1 MDTNKAQLKPF
12 DVYFK
17 QSVALL
23 KAGFLRFGGLYLLN
37 AFLSTILLIVLLVPI
52 VVFAV
57 LSVSARGAILDVYL
71 FLVVFFILALIL
83 LVMYLSSVFIKAY
96 YLIIS
101 ENTSATQSLESSVMS
116 VGGVF
121 KTQLFYR
128 AVVWGYFLVLTVP
141 VVILSVFSYRAGTPA
156 LVLTLFVTVPLLI
169 VAMVVLAYF
178 KLAVYVAINQK
189 LTGICALAE
198 SYRLIKGNFLGVFG
212 RSLVLGLVIMGLSM
226 LVSVFTMP
234 LTMMGMY
241 SDLISVLAYF
251 VRFLANIFTQFLGG
265 ILVFCFSYELYK
277 DLLSQKPQP
286 EPQYST
292 SKPVLYIL
300 AAVGFALL
308 FGGLSFLGYGAK
320 YFIENDGANM
330 LEKYVQDV
338 GKGFEDSIKETSQ
351 TDKLNNEVNSSFQQN
366 MEYNLN
372 IQQEITQ

>member
-1 MDTNKAQLKPF
+1 
-12 DVYFK
+12 
-17 QSVALL
+17 
-23 KAGFLRFGGLYLLN
+23 
-37 AFLSTILLIVLLVPI
+37 
-52 VVFAV
+52 
-57 LSVSARGAILDVYL
+57 
-71 FLVVFFILALIL
+71 
-83 LVMYLSSVFIKAY
+83 MYLSSVFIKAY

-101 ENTSATQSLESSVMS
+101 ENTSAIQSLESSVMS

-178 KLAVYVAINQK
+178 RLAVYVAINQK

-286 EPQYST
+286 ETQYST

-300 AAVGFALL
+300 AAVGFAFLL
-308 FGGLSFLGYGAK
+308 GGLSFLGYGAK